1 MDYGT
6 PLCTSDEMVTVVID
20 GKAVQVP
27 AGNSIMAAA
36 RLHGIEIPKLCATDN
51 LDAYGSCRVCLVEV
65 DGMRGYPASCTTPV
79 SDQMVVRTES
89 EALTKLRKGML
100 ELYLSDFPAQD
111 IPDGWS
117 EFHRTLEQVSVT
129 DHPYSPVKNHLQ
141 APIDDSN
148 PYFLFDPAKCIVCN
162 RCVRACEEIQGTFAL
177 TIEGRGFD
185 SKVVAGQDQSFFE
198 SNCVSCGACVQTCPT
213 QALVEKSLFPE
224 GYQRG

>member
-6 PLCTSDEMVTVVID
+6 PLSTSDEMVTVVID

-65 DGMRGYPASCTTPV
+65 DGIRGYPASCTTPV

-162 RCVRACEEIQGTFAL
+162 KCVRACEEIQGTFAL